1 MHKRSSARPV
11 IYMKHMR
18 TYNPNVSGSL
28 IITPAN
34 PCEVQDSPHSS
45 ESPCGPAIAPVPA
58 AELISSTELIARTM
72 IQEQQ
77 NLSRESCIVCAAL
90 DQDSFGRLSVVEI
103 VKGSIA
109 AAPSVCDEQ
118 YRLMCHTRITAA
130 HLREFTASMDGD
142 HMPLDDYI
150 RVRVQRRTSR

>member
-1 MHKRSSARPV
+1 MHNRSFAGPV

-18 TYNPNVSGSL
+18 QHTIQMSL
-28 IITPAN
+28 AALLQPTPVKSRTA
-34 PCEVQDSPHSS
+34 H
-45 ESPCGPAIAPVPA
+45 IARNLLVGLPPVPA
-58 AELISSTELIARTM
+58 AELISSTELIPRTM

-90 DQDSFGRLSVVEI
+90 DQDSFGRLCVVET

-118 YRLMCHTRITAA
+118 YRLICHTCITAA
-130 HLREFTASMDGD
+130 HLMEFAASMDGD